1 METILYPSITI
12 CYKYSFENDLFNE
25 ILNTTEPDDQDVSE
39 FIHET
44 IKSHLWSLEDEIYFF
59 TQPGVMNLTFPCT
72 TTLGGLTPGRPCKFP
87 VTYIYWS
94 GSGNAT
100 FTGCIRPSAMGTSK
114 PGCFTRVYGNNTV
127 DSNMAT
133 DDSWGYCPATCKG
146 ESTTSSSPYNLAK
159 SRYKSL
165 WKSDLYDF
173 SLYSNSYCHTYDPPM
188 TSRPDLL
195 NRIYFSLQRPPNP
208 EMSYIPSHDIFIHQ
222 KGQFWPRSDMI
233 SFGQPDP
240 VTVSAFIL
248 NLDELELFFSVKEI
262 HKISTEENPCKEDT
276 EYSLTT
282 CLREYALRKSKCQID
297 FFGEEQNR
305 SKDVCTKNGLKLYIK
320 TLDYLKQ
327 EDISKIVKDSGCN
340 PKCKT
345 TQYSYEKSMKKV
357 SWQTNGRSEVYIQAK
372 SSVVKYLTEN
382 YSFDFNDLISSVGGN
397 LGLFLGWSFLTLAEA
412 LGFIFVL
419 LNVEKY
425 LKFK

>member
-1 METILYPSITI
+1 MESILYPSVTV

-146 ESTTSSSPYNLAK
+146 ESTTPSSPYNIAK

-165 WKSDLYDF
+165 WKSDLYDL
-173 SLYSNSYCHTYDPPM
+173 SLYSNS
-188 TSRPDLL
+188 
-195 NRIYFSLQRPPNP
+195 
-208 EMSYIPSHDIFIHQ
+208 
-222 KGQFWPRSDMI
+222 
-233 SFGQPDP
+233 
-240 VTVSAFIL
+240 
-248 NLDELELFFSVKEI
+248 
-262 HKISTEENPCKEDT
+262 
-276 EYSLTT
+276 
-282 CLREYALRKSKCQID
+282 
-297 FFGEEQNR
+297 
-305 SKDVCTKNGLKLYIK
+305 
-320 TLDYLKQ
+320 
-327 EDISKIVKDSGCN
+327 
-340 PKCKT
+340 
-345 TQYSYEKSMKKV
+345 
-357 SWQTNGRSEVYIQAK
+357 
-372 SSVVKYLTEN
+372 
-382 YSFDFNDLISSVGGN
+382 
-397 LGLFLGWSFLTLAEA
+397 
-412 LGFIFVL
+412 
-419 LNVEKY
+419 
-425 LKFK
+425 

>member
-1 METILYPSITI
+1 
-12 CYKYSFENDLFNE
+12 
-25 ILNTTEPDDQDVSE
+25 
-39 FIHET
+39 
-44 IKSHLWSLEDEIYFF
+44 
-59 TQPGVMNLTFPCT
+59 
-72 TTLGGLTPGRPCKFP
+72 
-87 VTYIYWS
+87 
-94 GSGNAT
+94 
-100 FTGCIRPSAMGTSK
+100 
-114 PGCFTRVYGNNTV
+114 
-127 DSNMAT
+127 
-133 DDSWGYCPATCKG
+133 
-146 ESTTSSSPYNLAK
+146 
-159 SRYKSL
+159 
-165 WKSDLYDF
+165 
-173 SLYSNSYCHTYDPPM
+173 M

-297 FFGEEQNR
+297 FLGEEQNR

-372 SSVVKYLTEN
+372 SSVVKYLTEH